1 MDDGDNYFVR
11 DRSGKCYVRPCIRA
25 CALLFVSD
33 GGAFN
38 CDDGGDSD
46 DNCDDQAHDVV
57 AHEVY
62 GEEAVRVTP
71 PARYSSIFNMAVLLS
86 GPFSKMLVDG

>member
-1 MDDGDNYFVR
+1 MDHGDNYFVR

-38 CDDGGDSD
+38 CDDGGDID

-71 PARYSSIFNMAVLLS
+71 PAR
-86 GPFSKMLVDG
+86 